1 MPGDRALSGV
11 SERNQHGVISK
22 QPLAKWAG
30 STDLRLLMLQ
40 GALKCIGMGL
50 QPQESHLWAGRN
62 RGDFR
67 ENGRRA

>member
-11 SERNQHGVISK
+11 SERNGVISK

-50 QPQESHLWAGRN
+50 QLQESHLRVGRN

-67 ENGRRA
+67 ENRRRA

>member
-22 QPLAKWAG
+22 RPLAKWAG

-40 GALKCIGMGL
+40 GACEVHWDGFATSGKSLTGGKK
-50 QPQESHLWAGRN
+50 
-62 RGDFR
+62 
-67 ENGRRA
+67 